1 MRFLRNR
8 ALPSAAFSIALLAAA
23 QSGGPVFPDPG
34 HPSMSRQQQEQAGL
48 QAAAQVYQQMPVLPD
63 NSPETQYIRR
73 LGAQLVSQIPA
84 DRTWPYEF
92 HVVAQKEI
100 NAFALPGGQMFVNI
114 GTIQAA
120 ANEAQLA
127 GVMGHEMSH
136 VYMQHSAK
144 QQSKA
149 EWTEGLTGLAG
160 AVLGSRG
167 GMIGQLGQEGAQM
180 GAGLLMNKF
189 SRTDESQADAVGSI
203 IMYKAGYNPEQLA
216 QFFKTLEAQG
226 GTPPQ
231 FMSDHP
237 NPGNRM
243 EAIQKEVA
251 NWPQQNFLGD
261 SADFAKVRQHAMGVK
276 SYTAQEIA
284 QGAKSNQWVAF
295 NKSHGAVF
303 NPSEALAPTRTAPA
317 QAMHSAQSM
326 QPAQAMQPAQSAQA
340 RPANVS
346 RGIVSWSQVAPSDRF
361 VLADLGEMKIAR
373 PENWEVIA
381 PKKRGESVTIAPP
394 AAIAADGIGIGV
406 VINGAKP
413 KQTGMSIDTLTDE
426 LVRSLEAGQAGM
438 HQVGSTRTVQVA
450 GVSGRTVEMHS
461 PSPIPDA
468 SGKAQNERD
477 QLVTIP
483 QEDGSVIFLVFVAPD
498 AQFEQIHATF
508 NKMLSSVQF

>member
-1 MRFLRNR
+1 
-8 ALPSAAFSIALLAAA
+8 
-23 QSGGPVFPDPG
+23 
-34 HPSMSRQQQEQAGL
+34 MSKQQQEQAGL

-63 NSPETQYIRR
+63 NSPETQYIRK
-73 LGAQLVSQIPA
+73 LGAQLVSQIPP

-144 QQSKA
+144 QQGKA
-149 EWTEGLTGLAG
+149 QWTEGLAGLAG

-167 GMIGQLGQEGAQM
+167 GMIGQLGQEGLQY
-180 GAGLLMNKF
+180 GANLMMLKY
-189 SRTDESQADAVGSI
+189 SRTDESQADAVGSM

-231 FMSDHP
+231 FLSDHP
-237 NPGNRM
+237 NPGNRL

-251 NWPQQNFLGD
+251 NWPQQNFNGD
-261 SADFAKVRQHAMGVK
+261 SADFARVRQHALGVK
-276 SYTAQEIA
+276 SYTAQEIEA
-284 QGAKSNQWVAF
+284 GAKNNQWAAF

-303 NPSEALAPTRTAPA
+303 NPSESINASAAHGMQQAQGLQSSQAVQTAQPRAVNATRGTISWA
-317 QAMHSAQSM
+317 Q
-326 QPAQAMQPAQSAQA
+326 
-340 RPANVS
+340 
-346 RGIVSWSQVAPSDRF
+346 IAPSDRY
-361 VLADLGEMKIAR
+361 VVVDLGPIHIAH

-394 AAIAADGIGIGV
+394 SAIAGDGIGYGV
-406 VINGAKP
+406 VINGAAP
-413 KQTGMSIDTLTDE
+413 KEKGMSIDTLTDE
-426 LVRSLEAGQAGM
+426 LVSSFEQGQGGM
-438 HQVGSTRTVQVA
+438 KKVGATRTVQVA
-450 GVSGRTVEMHS
+450 GVSGRAVQMQS
-461 PSPIPDA
+461 PSPIPGPNGQ
-468 SGKAQNERD
+468 SQSERD
-477 QLVTIP
+477 QLVTVP
-483 QEDGSVIFLVFVAPD
+483 QPDGSVIFLVFVAPE
-498 AQFEQIHATF
+498 AQFEQLHAAF
-508 NKMLSSVQF
+508 NKMLSSVSIDPE